1 MEIAVDLYAL
11 VQAAGDAIIVADVEG
26 RIVLWNPA
34 VERLFGFTATEAVG
48 SLLDLIISARF
59 RERHWRGYQTVM
71 QTGQTR
77 YGSQVLRVP
86 ALRKDG
92 QRVSIAFTV
101 ALLHT
106 PAGGLTG
113 RVMRPG
119 GRWRCPADQRACHLS
134 AVLGSPRCEAWAPRK
149 SDLRPLTGFVRTSGC
164 RTGGYTARSSAVK
177 NPGRT
182 WSRDHAKSWTATARS
197 TRRFSASGSD
207 GYAARA
213 LAKSVAPPSGGTIRA
228 DSSEQS
234 EGTGLN
240 DESLC
245 QSWLPL

>member
-34 VERLFGFTATEAVG
+34 AERLFGFTATEAVG

-113 RVMRPG
+113 IAAIVRDDTERWQAEQAVRQRLATLE
-119 GRWRCPADQRACHLS
+119 GR
-134 AVLGSPRCEAWAPRK
+134 EA
-149 SDLRPLTGFVRTSGC
+149 
-164 RTGGYTARSSAVK
+164 
-177 NPGRT
+177 
-182 WSRDHAKSWTATARS
+182 S
-197 TRRFSASGSD
+197 T
-207 GYAARA
+207 
-213 LAKSVAPPSGGTIRA
+213 
-228 DSSEQS
+228 
-234 EGTGLN
+234 
-240 DESLC
+240 
-245 QSWLPL
+245 